1 MTRKTTILLA
11 FLAACAPTRAADDFR
26 HVGDYLLQS
35 HYKLSG
41 GKIIPI
47 PIKPIAFRVF
57 TDGVTVRIH
66 TEDDPEARSSFEI
79 YRSDGIARQRREA
92 GALEIIPGLQASSN
106 TGGILKHLRMSAEA
120 ITITTFPGV
129 SDQTIISHAVA
140 ATPVK
145 PSDKPSHQT
154 PEKTTPPPSPPQQPA
169 PSPGTAP
176 PSPAP
181 ASPAP

>member
-1 MTRKTTILLA
+1 MTRGTAILLA
-11 FLAACAPTRAADDFR
+11 LLAVCAPTRAAEGFR

-57 TDGVTVRIH
+57 TDGITVRIH

-140 ATPVK
+140 AVPVK
-145 PSDKPSHQT
+145 PSDKKPNQASA
-154 PEKTTPPPSPPQQPA
+154 PLPPPTPASSPNGQPGLRAEPDSPPP
-169 PSPGTAP
+169 
-176 PSPAP
+176 
-181 ASPAP
+181 